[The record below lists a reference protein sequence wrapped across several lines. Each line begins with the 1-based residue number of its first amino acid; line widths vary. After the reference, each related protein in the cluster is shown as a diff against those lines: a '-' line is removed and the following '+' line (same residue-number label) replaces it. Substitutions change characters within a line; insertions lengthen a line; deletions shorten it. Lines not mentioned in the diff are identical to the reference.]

1 MLSADAMSRR
11 DVSMRPQGT
20 TQMGKKSRSSREP
33 RKPKQV
39 KTPANTAG
47 SLADLVKSRAVPPLV
62 GAK

>member
-1 MLSADAMSRR
+1 
-11 DVSMRPQGT
+11 
-20 TQMGKKSRSSREP
+20 MGKKSRSSREP

-39 KTPANTAG
+39 KQPENRAG